1 MKKSIIVGLLM
12 MFLSKAVIGQD
23 TSVANDGERKVD
35 TGYLQDGGTTEMALD
50 RKKVDND
57 NEDGGSWLVIIT
69 SIVVVSGVAVALIRK
84 KSKEK

>member
-1 MKKSIIVGLLM
+1 MKKTIIVGLLM

-35 TGYLQDGGTTEMALD
+35 TEYLQDGGTTEMALD
-50 RKKVDND
+50 RKKMGND